1 MFIVGGI
8 CMVVDA
14 NSSNMNT
21 MIWNNA
27 LKLLGNDMN
36 KPTFDTWFKSTE
48 LVSYCGENVI
58 IKVQNDFAKNN
69 LENNYF
75 NIIKNHLESMLNHP
89 VKIQF
94 VTPQEKD
101 QAIEKL
107 LQQQGYSNEEHQKND
122 FPTVDRVA
130 EPKPPAFET
139 STVPSKDTGL
149 NPKYTFDTFVVGNSN
164 RLTHAACVGVA
175 DNISADAAK
184 RIYNPLF
191 IYGGAGLGKTHLMHS
206 IGNHI
211 LQRKPDTKITY
222 LSSETFTNEMIDA
235 IKDNKNK
242 DFRNKYRNVDV
253 LLIDDIQFISSKEG
267 TQEEFFHTF
276 NTLREAEKQ
285 IIISSDRPPNEIPK
299 LEERLRSRFNQGLL
313 TDIQPPDLE
322 TRIAILRKKAQAE
335 DLDIPNDVFDYIAE
349 NIQSN
354 IRELEGMLTR
364 LSAYSNLSKRK
375 IDLNLT
381 KECLQNLITPNEPV
395 IINGELIQKKV
406 AEYYQMRV
414 EDFKAKKR
422 TKNIAFP
429 RQIAMYLCREMTDLS
444 LPKIGEL
451 FGGRDHTT
459 VIHACE
465 KISEELRNDQ
475 TLQMT
480 INNIKNSLTR

>member
-27 LKLLGNDMN
+27 LKLLENDMN

>member
-8 CMVVDA
+8 CMVVDS

-27 LKLLGNDMN
+27 LKLLENDMN

-75 NIIKNHLESMLNHP
+75 NIIKNNLESMLNHP

>member
-27 LKLLGNDMN
+27 LKLLENDMN

-48 LVSYCGENVI
+48 LVSYCGENII